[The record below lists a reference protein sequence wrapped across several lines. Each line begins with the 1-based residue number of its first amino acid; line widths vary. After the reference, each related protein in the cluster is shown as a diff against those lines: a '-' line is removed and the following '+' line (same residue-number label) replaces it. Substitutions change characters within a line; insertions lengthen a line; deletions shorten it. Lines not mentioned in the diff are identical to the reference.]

1 MQRYWFMSFCDS
13 ARPKGTQFLGA
24 LIGRGVTLPD
34 ACKGAWREGLNPGGE
49 VLGQPIPLALFDATP
64 ETYLGRLLTRAEA
77 EALDGIWLRATETV
91 EPGPRGAPQD

>member
-34 ACKGAWREGLNPGGE
+34 ACKGAWREGLNPGGKCW
-49 VLGQPIPLALFDATP
+49 GSRF
-64 ETYLGRLLTRAEA
+64 R
-77 EALDGIWLRATETV
+77 
-91 EPGPRGAPQD
+91 